1 MTTAFKTLLDT
12 VAAALLAAPALAGGR
27 LSVGTDTAT
36 ALNEASDVTLTLQ
49 TQDGEPFM
57 LTAGPVDW
65 TVDIGVEIRARG
77 SDTVDA
83 VAAIDPLIE
92 LAYARLVAMV
102 LPAGVTGITGFRGR
116 LDVQEAATPVAAWQ
130 FLSTFT
136 FRTAPG
142 SLALAP

>member
-27 LSVGTDTAT
+27 VSMGSDSSTP
-36 ALNEASDVTLTLQ
+36 LNAASDVTLTLQ

-57 LTAGPVDW
+57 LTAGPTDW
-65 TVDIGVEIRARG
+65 AVDIGVEVRARG
-77 SDTVDA
+77 SSTVDA

-92 LAYARLVAMV
+92 LAYARLVAIAW
-102 LPAGVTGITGFRGR
+102 PAGVLGVTGFRGR

-130 FLSTFT
+130 FLLSLS

-142 SLALAP
+142 TLSLAP